1 MYVRDGVLVA
11 VGVWIGA
18 TAMSCRRATREDAAS
33 PTAADGSE
41 QSTVLVASHPAA
53 TPDRSSALELD
64 PVENSS
70 TEPTSEEV
78 GLELAT
84 HNRYAYSGIT
94 QRKDY
99 SWPGGKRLA
108 VYFAINLEHFEF
120 GKGMGAK
127 LGGQCAI
134 RATITAA
141 AIEPTTASVCSPHPP
156 LVTCYGRTCSFGEP
170 DVLNYSWRD
179 YGGCYDLTSY
189 LSTTR
194 SDDVYP
200 V

>member
-1 MYVRDGVLVA
+1 MRCAHPVGGIDHLLGPQMYVRDGVLVA

-18 TAMSCRRATREDAAS
+18 TAMSCRRATTKDAAS
-33 PTAADGSE
+33 PTTAGGSDATTE
-41 QSTVLVASHPAA
+41 LEVVASASHPAA
-53 TPDRSSALELD
+53 TPDRSSALELE

-70 TEPTSEEV
+70 TEPADEDV

-84 HNRYAYSGIT
+84 HSRYTYSGIT

-127 LGGQCAI
+127 LGGQCAF
-134 RATITAA
+134 RATQQ
-141 AIEPTTASVCSPHPP
+141 P
-156 LVTCYGRTCSFGEP
+156 LHLLSLFTSHSQLSCYGRACSFGEP

-179 YGGCYDLTSY
+179 YGAII
-189 LSTTR
+189 
-194 SDDVYP
+194 
-200 V
+200 